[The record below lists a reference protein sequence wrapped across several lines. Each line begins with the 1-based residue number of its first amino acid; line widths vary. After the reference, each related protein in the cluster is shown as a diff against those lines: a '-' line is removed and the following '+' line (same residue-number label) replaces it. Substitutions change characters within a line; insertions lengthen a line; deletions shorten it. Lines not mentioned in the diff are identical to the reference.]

1 MRDYII
7 EKLYECTKKPY
18 QKFFKQ
24 NKPWEVDKETLLN
37 YPKGSLGFG
46 LGNFLNENHFDM
58 QPKLEDHDVI
68 HVLTNTG
75 ISVIDEIG
83 MQYYLLGN
91 GKRSMYLFLVIF
103 SGTPFYPKQIR
114 YFIEQYKRGKKAHPF
129 YYLNFSNM
137 LLVPVK
143 TIQHIFNI

>member
-1 MRDYII
+1 MKDHII
-7 EKLYECTKKPY
+7 EKLYEYTKKPY
-18 QKFFKQ
+18 QKYFKR
-24 NKPWEVDKETLLN
+24 NTPWEIDKTTLLN
-37 YPKGSLGFG
+37 YPEGTLGNG
-46 LGNFLNENHFDM
+46 LGNFLSKHHFDM
-58 QPKLEDHDVI
+58 QPKLEDHDII

-103 SGTPFYPKQIR
+103 SGTPFYPKQIG
-114 YFIEQYKRGKKAHPF
+114 YFIEQYKRGKKAHSF

-137 LLVPVK
+137 LFVPVK

>member
-1 MRDYII
+1 MKDYLI
-7 EKLYECTKKPY
+7 EKLYECTKVPY
-18 QKFFKQ
+18 QKFFKR
-24 NKPWEVDKETLLN
+24 NKPWEVDKATLLN
-37 YPKGSLGFG
+37 YPEGTLGNS
-46 LGNFLNENHFDM
+46 LGNFLHINHFDM
-58 QPKLEDHDVI
+58 QPKLEDHDII

-75 ISVIDEIG
+75 TSVTDEIG

-91 GKRSMYLFLVIF
+91 GKRSLYLYLVIL
-103 SGTPFYPKQIR
+103 SGTPFYLKQIG
-114 YFIEQYKRGKKAHPF
+114 YFIEQYKRGKKAHSF